1 MILGGGQTAG
11 EAGIVKLKTHL
22 AGSQATDVSVAP
34 SNGATSKEM
43 DEMGAPKGR
52 MQNLWYLHT
61 NNGPWQIDAVPDSL
75 TSVIFWPFV
84 ADNGDADGGSSKQH
98 NNQSFPSQ
106 SGKQQVTAISFIS
119 T

>member
-52 MQNLWYLHT
+52 MQNL
-61 NNGPWQIDAVPDSL
+61 
-75 TSVIFWPFV
+75 
-84 ADNGDADGGSSKQH
+84 
-98 NNQSFPSQ
+98 
-106 SGKQQVTAISFIS
+106 
-119 T
+119 

>member
-1 MILGGGQTAG
+1 MGFIAAALKSYHESFRYDCSFPSHFQVVLSFFAAMILGGGQTAG

-52 MQNLWYLHT
+52 TQNL
-61 NNGPWQIDAVPDSL
+61 
-75 TSVIFWPFV
+75 
-84 ADNGDADGGSSKQH
+84 
-98 NNQSFPSQ
+98 
-106 SGKQQVTAISFIS
+106 
-119 T
+119 

>member
-11 EAGIVKLKTHL
+11 DAGIVKLKTHL

-52 MQNLWYLHT
+52 TQNL
-61 NNGPWQIDAVPDSL
+61 
-75 TSVIFWPFV
+75 
-84 ADNGDADGGSSKQH
+84 
-98 NNQSFPSQ
+98 
-106 SGKQQVTAISFIS
+106 
-119 T
+119 